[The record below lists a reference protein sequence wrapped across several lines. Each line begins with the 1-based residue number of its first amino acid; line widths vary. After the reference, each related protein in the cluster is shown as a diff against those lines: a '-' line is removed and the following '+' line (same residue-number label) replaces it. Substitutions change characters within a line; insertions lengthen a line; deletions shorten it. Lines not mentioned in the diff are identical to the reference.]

1 MSFPFFQ
8 LFTVT
13 LNPTFDITCLLD
25 GLEPGRINRV
35 QTSRTDPGGKGI
47 NLSRVFAR
55 FQPKSLALG
64 IAGEETA
71 SLLQKRLEQ
80 EGVVSAFFT
89 VPGAVRENMTYL
101 LPDHREYKVNQPGP
115 SLPSGTLQA
124 FLPWME
130 QHISGGNTVIAFAGS
145 LPDGMSGDE
154 FVAFAS
160 HFQTKSRLVLDT
172 SALSLSQLLACRPW
186 VIKPNL
192 EELEQLMGRSLNSLD
207 QRLQAAQELI
217 QGGVEQVLVS
227 LGEEGLLGVTNQ
239 QALLAKVPKV
249 SVCSTVGAGDS
260 ALAGFLLALSKG
272 ESWSVALRLAA
283 SFGTAAVA
291 TEGTNPPDQAAVQR
305 IYSQV
310 TLVSLS

>member
-55 FQPKSLALG
+55 FQQKSLALG

-192 EELEQLMGRSLNSLD
+192 EELEQCRKEFNVAMD
-207 QRLQAAQELI
+207 QIRKDYERLRE
-217 QGGVEQVLVS
+217 
-227 LGEEGLLGVTNQ
+227 LGVVTII
-239 QALLAKVPKV
+239 QA
-249 SVCSTVGAGDS
+249 
-260 ALAGFLLALSKG
+260 KG
-272 ESWSVALRLAA
+272 NL
-283 SFGTAAVA
+283 
-291 TEGTNPPDQAAVQR
+291 
-305 IYSQV
+305 
-310 TLVSLS
+310 